1 MEKNIS
7 NSIIGLY
14 SVLCILSASAVLTS
28 CEKQEPFDT
37 QSENDAP
44 LILKPYNESGTGS
57 FTYLLANP
65 DTPLFD
71 SVTVTPSAYT
81 TVNWYLE
88 NELVFT
94 GKKIKMC
101 FPAGVYALT
110 IEAVTTKGLKTQR
123 TGSVTV
129 NPYATDPS
137 SVVPAAGR
145 HCVPGSATTITGEN
159 LTKVVQLIVAR
170 DLFAKDIV
178 CTLDVATTNDNQLE
192 FTLPDMADG
201 RYFLRL
207 KDAEGKLYGADDINV
222 HNASVALD
230 GYAEFTPG
238 EEWTISGV
246 KLENV
251 ASVTID
257 ETTVTELTATATSV
271 TFIAPAAEVGEHK
284 LSLKN
289 ADGSDVYFIT
299 DEGLVTQVTTIVS
312 AEKTI
317 WEGPVTI
324 DWNADLVNISKAV
337 MDNVPV
343 GSTIFVY
350 FDVPEAEYHAMR
362 ITTPWWGDD
371 LVSQIDGMENQ
382 PSPYSFTYDDR
393 CKGIVETVGS
403 WSIVGFGLTVN
414 KITFK

>member
-1 MEKNIS
+1 MNAKNI
-7 NSIIGLY
+7 L
-14 SVLCILSASAVLTS
+14 LLAALTFS
-28 CEKQEPFDT
+28 LIACEKQEPFDT

-94 GKKIKMC
+94 GKKINMC
-101 FPAGVYALT
+101 FPAGAYSLT
-110 IEAVTTKGLKTQR
+110 IEAVTIKGKKTQR

-137 SVVPAAGR
+137 SVEPAAGR
-145 HCVPGSATTITGEN
+145 HCVPGSTSTLIGEN
-159 LTKVVQLIVAR
+159 LTKVVQLVLSS
-170 DLFAKDIV
+170 DLFAKDVV
-178 CTLDVATTNDNQLE
+178 CTLDVATTDDNQLE
-192 FTLPDMADG
+192 FTLPEMADG

-222 HNASVALD
+222 HNASVALG
-230 GYAEFTPG
+230 GYAEFVPG
-238 EEWTISGV
+238 SEWTISGV

-251 ASVTID
+251 VSVTVD
-257 ETTVTELTATATSV
+257 ETVITELTATATEV
-271 TFIAPAAEVGEHK
+271 TLTAPAAEVGEHT
-284 LSLKN
+284 LSIKN

-299 DEGLVTQVTTIVS
+299 DEGMVTQVTTVVS
-312 AEKTI
+312 AETTI
-317 WEGPVTI
+317 WEGPVTL
-324 DWNADLVNISKAV
+324 DWNADLVKINKSV

-350 FDVPEAEYHAMR
+350 FDVPEAEYHSMR

-371 LVSQIDGMENQ
+371 LVAQIDGMENQ
-382 PSPYSFTYDDR
+382 PSPFTFVYDDR
-393 CKGIVETVGS
+393 CKGIVDMVGD
-403 WSIVGFGLTVN
+403 WSVVGFGLTIN